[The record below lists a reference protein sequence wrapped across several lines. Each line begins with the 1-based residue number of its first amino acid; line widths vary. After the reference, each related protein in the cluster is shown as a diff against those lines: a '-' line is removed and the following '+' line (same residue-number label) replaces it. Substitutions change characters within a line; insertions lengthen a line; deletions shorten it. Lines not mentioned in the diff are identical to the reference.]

1 MRQTIPKVLT
11 LTLALVLFLSVAA
24 CGSKAESEQTISQ
37 SEQSPS
43 QSEQLSSDGTIEPS
57 EPNTDKSS
65 LPSSQPVVL
74 SSESAL
80 SSTETEMDEQGS
92 IQYDFYS
99 WNPADYTYHLMNYR
113 DDSEKLRTLLLSLK
127 QDETVVPDKN
137 SKEKL
142 GFLVYMEDGS
152 KSTYYITPTQVYDKD
167 EHALKATAEQCQK
180 LYDAAK
186 QNNSQTNLG
195 NAQWLVYMN
204 WDRITEMEFKGEN
217 NADARDISFK
227 TDDKTT
233 IKSVSAI
240 LRNIKVESGNT
251 KVVKDMKVAN
261 GTSDTMELVFKFDS
275 GVVYNIYIGDKS
287 LTVRSSDMDF
297 LLSYKIASIDRAEM
311 LRTVAED
318 IHCKLTNPAPSKEEG
333 NPATGKP
340 VIYLYPTAKTD
351 VTVKLD
357 FGGELWYTYP
367 AYNNGWHVTAY
378 PDGRLINKADGT
390 EHFYLFWDGNSDTKW
405 RFDEG
410 FCVAG
415 SELEA
420 FLREKLAYMGLTPRE
435 YNDFI
440 TFWVPKL
447 QGNEYNLITFST
459 TQYEQLA
466 PLTVTPKP
474 DSVLRVHMVYKVL
487 VHPVSIPEQKLTAF
501 ERKGFTLVEWGGSRA

>member
-1 MRQTIPKVLT
+1 MRQTIRKVLT
-11 LTLALVLFLSVAA
+11 LTLALVLFLSMAA

-43 QSEQLSSDGTIEPS
+43 QSEQLSSDDSIEPS

-65 LPSSQPVVL
+65 LSSSEPVVL
-74 SSESAL
+74 SSESAS
-80 SSTETEMDEQGS
+80 SSTETEMDEQES

-127 QDETVVPDKN
+127 QDETAVPDKN

-167 EHALKATAEQCQK
+167 EHALKATAEQCQM

-186 QNNSQTNLG
+186 QCNIKYKG
-195 NAQWLVYMN
+195 IPQWLVYMSLE
-204 WDRITEMEFKGEN
+204 RITEVRFKGAAQDNVDE
-217 NADARDISFK
+217 DISLVTK
-227 TDDKTT
+227 DKD
-233 IKSVSAI
+233 AI
-240 LRNIKVESGNT
+240 ESIWRVLRNVKVEPGCT
-251 KVVKDMKVAN
+251 KRAEFNFDAPADLM
-261 GTSDTMELVFKFDS
+261 TMSLTFDS
-275 GVVYNIYIGDKS
+275 GVTYDIFLQGKTLGIK
-287 LTVRSSDMDF
+287 SSDMDYT
-297 LLSYKIASIDRAEM
+297 LSYTVLFEQNK

-318 IHCKLTNPAPSKEEG
+318 IHCKLTNPAPSKEKD

-415 SELEA
+415 SELEP

-447 QGNEYNLITFST
+447 QGNAYNLITFVT

-474 DSVLRVHMVYKVL
+474 DSVLRVHMVYKAL
-487 VHPVSIPEQKLTAF
+487 AHPVSIPEQKLTAF